1 MHLHTSVLL
10 CVPVFHYQLREKVKE
25 TLTHTLNNVQ
35 RIVLVLP
42 HAVCRLFPQNDSGHL
57 LSQTAPETHGP
68 PLSASCSI
76 LTDCMH
82 AEKSWDESY
91 YSHARFST
99 HQITNKIQVQIP
111 VDMDIHAAE
120 LPLSLAWTYS

>member
-1 MHLHTSVLL
+1 MHLHTHVLL

-25 TLTHTLNNVQ
+25 MPTHTLNNVQ
-35 RIVLVLP
+35 RSVLVLP

-57 LSQTAPETHGP
+57 LSQTSPETHGP

-82 AEKSWDESY
+82 TEKSRDESY
-91 YSHARFST
+91 YSHARLST
-99 HQITNKIQVQIP
+99 HQIANKIQVQIP
-111 VDMDIHAAE
+111 FDMDI
-120 LPLSLAWTYS
+120 YI